1 MKFQTTLSDSKKRSK
16 KTKTKPISVRLGLQ
30 LRNLHFH
37 VNMYLGHKFLKL
49 FFFFKQTQM
58 NPPAPGILAESK
70 ERLPLELEAT
80 RRHKIQIILSW
91 PSVITLYLWQLKLC
105 FSHVYGPEWD
115 WNLKEKSD
123 IVLLQ
128 KPVCLFFKPKQQ
140 QQIINTLTSSFVKY
154 SVLVLGWTRFSLHN
168 CLNASWHKFSKVLEN
183 IPFWA
188 ILTW

>member
-1 MKFQTTLSDSKKRSK
+1 MRDLFSQRNLKQLRLTVKKKRSK

-49 FFFFKQTQM
+49 FFFKQTQM

-128 KPVCLFFKPKQQ
+128 KPVCLF
-140 QQIINTLTSSFVKY
+140 
-154 SVLVLGWTRFSLHN
+154 
-168 CLNASWHKFSKVLEN
+168 LNPNNNNKL
-183 IPFWA
+183 
-188 ILTW
+188 